1 MKGQITE
8 EELEKLYLASI
19 EIQRY
24 WRGYSERKK
33 IANMH
38 YKIQMNKKKIA
49 ELDPKFWDDAKSNS
63 IIQG

>member
-1 MKGQITE
+1 
-8 EELEKLYLASI
+8 
-19 EIQRY
+19 
-24 WRGYSERKK
+24 
-33 IANMH
+33 MH